1 MTRRVQ
7 LPLGDEF
14 ATDDLAYFGTTSGT
28 VTKEADTGPYGQDC
42 LVVEPESFYVITLPA
57 SYGRFFVG
65 VHIRFTNV
73 VSGSGEG
80 EIRFLEFLDAA
91 TEQCHLR
98 LSTSAATRTIGL
110 YRGTTLLG
118 SASVS
123 TVSEDTWYHLSV
135 DMQIADSATAA
146 NLVIRVAELSDV
158 QNNYVTFVSNQ
169 DTKTTS
175 NATMNAVKFSAGGSK
190 LRMRFANF
198 IFQDDAGSVFNS
210 ALEERVVAVVRPSGN
225 GAQSDFVGSDADSTD
240 NYLLVDEADISEADY
255 VESGSVGAQD
265 LYTHG
270 AIGAFQVE
278 TVCVHSI
285 AAKTQPGVREFSHLL
300 NSGANTGVGPSTAL
314 TVEPTH
320 YATIF
325 ELEPDSSA
333 SWTPTL
339 FDATESGYEV
349 TV

>member
-42 LVVEPESFYVITLPA
+42 LVVEPESFFVYTLPA
-57 SYGRFFVG
+57 SYARFFMG
-65 VHIRFTNV
+65 VHINFDNVAAGLENEARF
-73 VSGSGEG
+73 
-80 EIRFLEFLDAA
+80 IEFMDSA
-91 TEQCHLR
+91 TEQCNLR
-98 LSTSAATRTIGL
+98 FSASAATRTIGL
-110 YRGTTLLG
+110 YRGSTLLG
-118 SASVS
+118 SASVA

-169 DTKTTS
+169 DTKTSS
-175 NATMNAVKFSAGGSK
+175 NATMNAVKFCSGSPK

-198 IFQDDAGSVFNS
+198 IFQDDAGSVFNA
-210 ALEERVVAVVRPSGN
+210 ALEERVVAIVRPSGN

-270 AIGAFQVE
+270 AVGAFQVE

-300 NSGANTGVGPSTAL
+300 NSGANTGVGASTAL
-314 TVEPTH
+314 TVTAAH

-325 ELEPDSSA
+325 ELEPDTSN